1 MWAQKYELHRSLH
14 KTNREALLNLSLC
27 LLYYCFYYYCYLGPT
42 PEELAEMERVETE
55 KRVRCSHF
63 ERLWRN

>member
-14 KTNREALLNLSLC
+14 KNNSEALLYLSLC
-27 LLYYCFYYYCYLGPT
+27 LLHYCFYYYCYLGPT
-42 PEELAEMERVETE
+42 PEELAEMERIETE

>member
-27 LLYYCFYYYCYLGPT
+27 LLHYCFYYYCYLGPT
-42 PEELAEMERVETE
+42 PEELAEMERIETE

>member
-14 KTNREALLNLSLC
+14 KTNSEALLYLSLR

-42 PEELAEMERVETE
+42 PEELAEMERIETE

>member
-14 KTNREALLNLSLC
+14 KTNSEALLNLSLC
-27 LLYYCFYYYCYLGPT
+27 LLHYCFYYYCYLGPT
-42 PEELAEMERVETE
+42 PEELAEMERIETE